1 MKKRLFLICITIK
14 FHVKTV
20 LLDAYD
26 MTRGFNSGNEYQIK
40 LMDDKGNGISNKL
53 VKFTVGQNEYYAMA
67 DGDGMAMLKV
77 GLNVGTY
84 KVGIST
90 PLTNQSNAKT
100 LKIVKRV
107 QNTRNMNVY
116 YNSNKKY
123 TAKIIGDDGKAE
135 TASKSVSVYINSKK
149 YTYKTDENQQ
159 EGNCKTDPQENQVQK
174 G

>member
-1 MKKRLFLICITIK
+1 
-14 FHVKTV
+14 
-20 LLDAYD
+20 
-26 MTRGFNSGNEYQIK
+26 
-40 LMDDKGNGISNKL
+40 
-53 VKFTVGQNEYYAMA
+53 
-67 DGDGMAMLKV
+67 MAMLKV

-90 PLTNQSNAKT
+90 PLTNQSTAKT

-159 EGNCKTDPQENQVQK
+159 EGNCKTDPQEKQVQK

>member
-1 MKKRLFLICITIK
+1 M
-14 FHVKTV
+14 
-20 LLDAYD
+20 LDAYD

-67 DGDGMAMLKV
+67 DGDGMAILKV

-90 PLTNQSNAKT
+90 PLTNQSTAKT